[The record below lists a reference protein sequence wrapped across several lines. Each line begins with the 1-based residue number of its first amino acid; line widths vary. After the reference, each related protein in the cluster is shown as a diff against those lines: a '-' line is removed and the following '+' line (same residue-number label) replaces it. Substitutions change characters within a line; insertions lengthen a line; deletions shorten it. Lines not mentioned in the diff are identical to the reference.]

1 MYKYTNAVLLHI
13 DDRCLNFHFFT
24 FSMHIRTNRYFL
36 SSHDQF
42 VKPKVQLNAAYIAV
56 LIKRGIDE
64 IGGSAGGG
72 KQHISTAE
80 RMRSFM

>member
-1 MYKYTNAVLLHI
+1 
-13 DDRCLNFHFFT
+13 
-24 FSMHIRTNRYFL
+24 L